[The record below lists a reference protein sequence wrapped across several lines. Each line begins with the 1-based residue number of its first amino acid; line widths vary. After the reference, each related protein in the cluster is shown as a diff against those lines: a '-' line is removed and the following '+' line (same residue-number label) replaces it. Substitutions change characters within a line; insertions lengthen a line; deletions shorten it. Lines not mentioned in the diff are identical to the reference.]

1 MKTVIACLVALS
13 FAAGLAGHA
22 DAATYRR
29 KKRVAASQYGKQ
41 YHYGYRSSDDGY
53 QEQLLKAAPF
63 GSKAWWEIYDR
74 QHGPRG

>member
-1 MKTVIACLVALS
+1 
-13 FAAGLAGHA
+13 
-22 DAATYRR
+22 
-29 KKRVAASQYGKQ
+29 VAASQYGKQ